1 MSKLFITF
9 LSLIFVIYYQNLTA
23 QEVTQSLDYF
33 IKQGL
38 QNSPLLKDYQ
48 NQINASTVDSLL
60 VKAGQKPRVDVN
72 AQVMYAPVYSHFG
85 YDDAST
91 NGGNY
96 TGVIGVTQPFFN
108 GKDLRTKYEAI
119 GLQKRSLSNTSKIS
133 GNDLA
138 RVITNQYLAAYADW
152 SDLTFNQNFLK
163 LMEDQKEILRKLV
176 ESGIYKQTDFLSLL
190 IETQTQEIGLKQA
203 ASQYEKDIRLLYQV
217 CGMPD
222 TTQIELAQPYI
233 QKKTLVNKTTSPLFA
248 QYSIDSLKVIN
259 SKTAVDVQY
268 RPKLNW
274 FADAGLLSTNPSTL
288 PQHLGYSV
296 GVNFSIPI
304 YDGKQRKLQYQK
316 LDFTEDTRSEYERFF
331 KKQYNQQVAQLNKDL
346 AANEETLEQ
355 LKQQLKTSEELMTM
369 VKALLN
375 SGNISIIDFITAA
388 KNYNTI
394 NRTLNQTQ
402 IKVLQ
407 IVNELNYWMQQ

>member
-1 MSKLFITF
+1 MIV
-9 LSLIFVIYYQNLTA
+9 LSLILFVYYQGLTA
-23 QEVTQSLDYF
+23 QNSAQTIDYF

-48 NQINASTVDSLL
+48 NQINASTIDSLL
-60 VKAGQKPRVDVN
+60 VKAGQKPKVDIN
-72 AQVMYAPVYSHFG
+72 AQVMYAPVYNHFG

-96 TGVIGVTQPFFN
+96 TGVVGVTQPFLN
-108 GKDLRTKYEAI
+108 GKDLRNRYEAVD
-119 GLQKRSLSNTSKIS
+119 LQKRSFSNTYKIS
-133 GNDLA
+133 GNDLTK
-138 RVITNQYLAAYADW
+138 VITNQYLAAYADW
-152 SDLTFNQNFLK
+152 SDLTFNQSFLK
-163 LMEDQKEILRKLV
+163 LMQDQKEILRKLV
-176 ESGIYKQTDFLSLL
+176 ESGIYKQTDYLSLL

-222 TTQIELAQPYI
+222 TTHIELAQPHI
-233 QKKTLVNKTTSPLFA
+233 QKKTFVNTVASPLFT
-248 QYSIDSLKVIN
+248 QYKIDSLKVIN
-259 SKTAVDVQY
+259 SKTAVDMQY

-274 FADAGLLSTNPSTL
+274 FADAGLLSTDPSTL
-288 PQHLGYSV
+288 PQHFGYSV
-296 GVNFSIPI
+296 GVNFSIPL
-304 YDGKQRKLQYQK
+304 YDGKQRRLQYQK
-316 LDFTEDTRSEYERFF
+316 LDFTEDTRSNYERFF

-346 AANEETLEQ
+346 AATQETLEQ
-355 LKQQLKTSEELMTM
+355 LRQQLKTSDELMTM

-394 NRTLNQTQ
+394 NRTVNQTQ

-407 IVNELNYWMQQ
+407 IINELNYWMQ

>member
-48 NQINASTVDSLL
+48 NQINASNVDSLL

-96 TGVIGVTQPFFN
+96 TGVVGVTQPFFN

-119 GLQKRSLSNTSKIS
+119 GLQKCSLSNTSKIS

-163 LMEDQKEILRKLV
+163 LMKDQKEILRKLV
-176 ESGIYKQTDFLSLL
+176 ESGIYKPTDYLSLL

-222 TTQIELAQPYI
+222 TTHIELAQPYI

-248 QYSIDSLKVIN
+248 QYTIDSLKVIN

-355 LKQQLKTSEELMTM
+355 LKRQLKTSEELMTM

>member
-1 MSKLFITF
+1 MFKYISFYILFLF
-9 LSLIFVIYYQNLTA
+9 FIFQKG
-23 QEVTQSLDYF
+23 QTQSSAQNLDYF

-48 NQINASTVDSLL
+48 NQISSATFDSLL
-60 VKAGQKPRVDVN
+60 IKAGQKPKVDAN
-72 AQVMYAPVYSHFG
+72 AQAMYAPVYNHFG

-96 TGVIGVTQPFFN
+96 TGVVGVTQAFLN
-108 GKDLRTKYEAI
+108 SKDLRNKYGAI
-119 GLQKRSLSNTSKIS
+119 DLQKRSFSNTIKIS
-133 GNDLA
+133 GNDLK
-138 RVITNQYLAAYADW
+138 RVISNQYLSAFADL
-152 SDLTFNQNFLK
+152 SDLRFNQNFLK
-163 LMEDQKEILRKLV
+163 LMKDQKEILRKLV
-176 ESGIYKQTDFLSLL
+176 EGGTYKQTDYLSFLL
-190 IETQTQEIGLKQA
+190 ETQTQEIALKQA

-222 TTQIELAQPYI
+222 TASIELSKPDIQRKTQINIA
-233 QKKTLVNKTTSPLFA
+233 TSPLFA
-248 QYSIDSLKVIN
+248 QYKIDSLKVIN
-259 SKTAVDVQY
+259 SRTAVDMQY

-274 FADAGLLSTNPSTL
+274 FADAGMLSTDPATIS
-288 PQHLGYSV
+288 QHFGYSV
-296 GVNFSIPI
+296 GVNFNIPI

-316 LDFTEDTRSEYERFF
+316 LDITEDTRSNYERFF

-346 AANEETLEQ
+346 AANEETLAQ
-355 LKQQLKTSEELMTM
+355 LKQQLKTSEELMAM

-375 SGNISIIDFITAA
+375 SGSISIVDFINAA

-394 NRTLNQTQ
+394 NRTVNQTQ

-407 IVNELNYWMQQ
+407 IINELNYWMQE